1 MLRKGWLF
9 ELFLVCVGVV
19 FGSLVAELAKPVGF
33 LSWLSYS
40 LSFGLPQ
47 NLNVQLYIIDFSIG
61 LQLNLSIAVILCVI
75 LSLLIG
81 NLLSRAT
88 RK

>member
-40 LSFGLPQ
+40 LSFGWL
-47 NLNVQLYIIDFSIG
+47 
-61 LQLNLSIAVILCVI
+61 
-75 LSLLIG
+75 
-81 NLLSRAT
+81 
-88 RK
+88 

>member
-9 ELFLVCVGVV
+9 ELFLICVGVV

-33 LSWLSYS
+33 LNWLSYS
-40 LSFGLPQ
+40 LSFGLPE
-47 NLNVQLYIIDFSIG
+47 NLNVHLHIIDFSIG
-61 LQLNLSIAVILCVI
+61 LQLNLNVAVILCVI
-75 LSLLIG
+75 ISLLVG
-81 NLLSRAT
+81 NALARAT